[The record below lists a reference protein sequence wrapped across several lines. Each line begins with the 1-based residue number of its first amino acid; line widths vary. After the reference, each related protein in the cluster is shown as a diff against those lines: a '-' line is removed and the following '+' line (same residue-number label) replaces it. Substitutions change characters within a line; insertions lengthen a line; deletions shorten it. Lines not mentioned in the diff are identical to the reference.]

1 MNKRKIIIFIVL
13 FIIIIFATVPPAV
26 WCKNQVAICFDD
38 QIINYR
44 VTNIYDILKVLFSDI
59 KILLISNITALI
71 CLLFILN
78 IYFTIKY
85 AKIENKGIK
94 FKSEDGTFGTANWMN
109 KEELKESFE
118 LGTEDGL
125 IVGKIDK
132 EIITLPNK
140 TKQNKNVAVFGASG
154 SRKSRRICN
163 TKYN

>member
-1 MNKRKIIIFIVL
+1 MKKKKIIVFVL
-13 FIIIIFATVPPAV
+13 YIIIIIATVPPAI
-26 WCKNQVAICFDD
+26 WCKNQIAICFDD
-38 QIINYR
+38 ELIKYEIINLFD
-44 VTNIYDILKVLFSDI
+44 VLKILFSDI

-71 CLLFILN
+71 FALFIIN

-109 KEELKESFE
+109 NEELKESFE
-118 LGTEDGL
+118 VGTEDGL
-125 IVGKIDK
+125 IVGKTNN
-132 EIITLPNK
+132 EIITLPNN

-163 TKYN
+163 T